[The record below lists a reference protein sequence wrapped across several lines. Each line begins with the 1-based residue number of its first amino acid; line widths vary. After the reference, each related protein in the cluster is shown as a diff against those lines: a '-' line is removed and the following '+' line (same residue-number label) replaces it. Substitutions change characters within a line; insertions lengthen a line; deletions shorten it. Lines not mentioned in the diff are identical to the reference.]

1 MAESSIFRRVVLV
14 RHGQTEWNEARRFQG
29 KTDISLSDVGRRQA
43 QALAERLSSWR
54 AEAVYSSPLSRA
66 LDTARAVAERHGLV
80 PAVLEELHEV
90 DFAGWEGL
98 SIPGLKEE
106 RREDFMRWREDPFF
120 NPPPGA
126 EGWED
131 IRLRLERAVGKI
143 LAGPETRIV
152 VVSHGGVMRA
162 LYSVLVGFDPHRVWN
177 MDVTNCAMTGVELRN
192 GRACIRFA
200 NDDLHVR
207 GGRAGR
213 TLPVWDE
220 AGSLV

>member
-1 MAESSIFRRVVLV
+1 MV
-14 RHGQTEWNEARRFQG
+14 RHGQTEWNQQYRFQG
-29 KTDISLSDVGRRQA
+29 RTDVPLNDEGREQ
-43 QALAERLSSWR
+43 AERLAGRLASWPV
-54 AEAVYSSPLSRA
+54 EVVYSSPLE
-66 LDTARAVAERHGLV
+66 RAVTTAWAVAKPHGLV
-80 PAVLEELHEV
+80 PVMLEELVEV
-90 DFAGWEGL
+90 RFGAWEGR
-98 SIPGLKEE
+98 SILREMAGE
-106 RREDFMRWREDPFF
+106 RDAFRAWKRDPFF
-120 NPPPGA
+120 NMPPGA
-126 EGWED
+126 EDWES
-131 IRLRLERAVGKI
+131 IRDRTAKAVETI
-143 LAGPETRIV
+143 LGGPQERIV

-162 LYSVLVGFDPHRVWN
+162 LYAVLVGFDPHQVWN

>member
-80 PAVLEELHEV
+80 PAVLEEL
-90 DFAGWEGL
+90 

-106 RREDFMRWREDPFF
+106 RREDFARWREDPFF

-143 LAGPETRIV
+143 LAGSETRIV

-162 LYSVLVGFDPHRVWN
+162 LYAVLVGFDPHRVWN